1 MMKKFSVIAALIAL
15 AMIIT
20 ACGGTASSSG
30 GAGSASGS
38 AAAPAA
44 PSGEPLKMNLAT
56 GGTSGTYYAYGGVI
70 AQVLNE
76 KIGDVVS
83 MKVTSTGASKANM
96 QLIQIG
102 DSNIILTQND
112 VLSYGYNG
120 TDMFEGETP
129 IQNVSMIATLYPEV
143 VHMIVNPDKIKT
155 WDDLIGKNISVSD
168 AGSGPS
174 YNAVQVFDA
183 YGFGFEDCNIMNL
196 SYADSAEAMKDGKI
210 DAFLATTG
218 VPTTAMTEL
227 ATTYNYKLLEID
239 EQMDDNDN

>member
-1 MMKKFSVIAALIAL
+1 MKKFSVIAALMAL

-30 GAGSASGS
+30 GAVSASGS

-112 VLSYGYNG
+112 VLSYG
-120 TDMFEGETP
+120 
-129 IQNVSMIATLYPEV
+129 
-143 VHMIVNPDKIKT
+143 
-155 WDDLIGKNISVSD
+155 
-168 AGSGPS
+168 
-174 YNAVQVFDA
+174 
-183 YGFGFEDCNIMNL
+183 
-196 SYADSAEAMKDGKI
+196 
-210 DAFLATTG
+210 
-218 VPTTAMTEL
+218 
-227 ATTYNYKLLEID
+227 
-239 EQMDDNDN
+239 